1 MGKLIATVVIAVLA
15 FMAVIA
21 LVKFLHL
28 YLVFVSVLLWLVVV
42 FSFLYVNN
50 KGPAFINNNQ
60 RVAAGFD
67 WLLAV
72 NTPAQGSQGEQTA
85 NPPQVRAPDNTRSPE
100 EALKEALFYLEEGIY
115 GQEQVKQQ
123 INDIFSLLESSS
135 HTGLRAL
142 SPSDGAVILLR
153 GPQGSGKTIVTSQF
167 ISLLYGE
174 EVLETENI
182 IEVDRLDFPP
192 GSDPL
197 DILYTLIDN
206 HQSATMIIH
215 DADFIVDTEAEAIS
229 GHSIGTAI
237 ARVAKKDPHCLLV
250 ILELSDKAANR
261 MLNDPEHK
269 KWLDKLGTFEFNFQ
283 QLDTD
288 SLLKVLVDY
297 LQDEHFSIAS
307 DSLPKVKRLIQDI
320 VDGAPEDFKNA
331 HTMRHLS
338 ESLIQSFSC
347 DEKSDGKVLT
357 AAFISDYIAAR

>member
-1 MGKLIATVVIAVLA
+1 MGKLIATVIIAVLA

-28 YLVFVSVLLWLVVV
+28 YLVFVSILLWLVVL
-42 FSFLYVNN
+42 FSFLYIND

-60 RVAAGFD
+60 RIAAGFD

-72 NTPAQGSQGEQTA
+72 NAPAQDDHTPAT
-85 NPPQVRAPDNTRSPE
+85 PQVRAPDNTRSPD

-115 GQEQVKQQ
+115 GQGQVKQQ
-123 INDIFSLLESSS
+123 INDIFSRLENSP

-142 SPSDGAVILLR
+142 SPSDGAIILLR

-174 EVLETENI
+174 KVLETEEI
-182 IEVDRLDFPP
+182 IEADRLDFPP

-206 HQSATMIIH
+206 HQSATLIIH
-215 DADFIVDTEAEAIS
+215 DADFIADPESEAIS

-250 ILELSDKAANR
+250 ILELSDKAANK
-261 MLNDPEHK
+261 MLKDPEHK

-283 QLDTD
+283 QLDAD
-288 SLLKVLVDY
+288 SLLKILVDY
-297 LQDEHFSIAS
+297 LQDESFSIAS
-307 DSLPKVKRLIQDI
+307 DGLPRIKRLIQDI
-320 VDGAPEDFKNA
+320 ADEAPENFKNA
-331 HTMRHLS
+331 HSMRHLS
-338 ESLIQSFSC
+338 ESLIQSFSS
-347 DEKSDGKVLT
+347 DENNEGTVLT
-357 AAFISDYIAAR
+357 PAFISGYIAAR

>member
-1 MGKLIATVVIAVLA
+1 MGKLIATVVIGVLA

-21 LVKFLHL
+21 LVKFLHP

-60 RVAAGFD
+60 RIAAGFD

-72 NTPAQGSQGEQTA
+72 NTPAQDDQAPAS
-85 NPPQVRAPDNTRSPE
+85 PQARVPDNTRSPE
-100 EALKEALFYLEEGIY
+100 DALKEALFYLEECIY

-123 INDIFSLLESSS
+123 INDIFSRLESSS

-142 SPSDGAVILLR
+142 SPSDGAVILIR
-153 GPQGSGKTIVTSQF
+153 GPQGSGKTIVTGQF

-174 EVLETENI
+174 EVLETEEI
-182 IEVDRLDFPP
+182 IEADRLDFPP

-197 DILYTLIDN
+197 DILYTLVDN
-206 HQSATMIIH
+206 NQSTTMIIH
-215 DADFIVDTEAEAIS
+215 DADFFVDADAEAIS

-237 ARVAKKDPHCLLV
+237 ARMAKKAPHCLLV

-297 LQDEHFSIAS
+297 LRDDSFSIAA
-307 DSLPKVKRLIQDI
+307 DGLPRIKRLIQDI
-320 VDGAPEDFKNA
+320 ADEAPENFKNA
-331 HTMRHLS
+331 HTMRQLS
-338 ESLIQSFSC
+338 ESLIQRFSS
-347 DEKSDGKVLT
+347 DENNEGKVLT
-357 AAFISDYIAAR
+357 STFISNYITAR